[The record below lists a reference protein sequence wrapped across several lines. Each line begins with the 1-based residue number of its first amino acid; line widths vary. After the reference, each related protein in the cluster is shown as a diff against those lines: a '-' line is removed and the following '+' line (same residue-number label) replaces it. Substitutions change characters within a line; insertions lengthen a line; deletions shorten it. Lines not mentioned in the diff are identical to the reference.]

1 PVDLELGLARAAG
14 ADAAGLLAQLD
25 AATAEPREPIAQL
38 RQLHLHH
45 AFLAASVLGEDVEDQ
60 RDAVDDIA
68 AELLLEVALLRG
80 RERVGQSAQLVGLAG
95 ADVRGGVRGRA
106 PLEHRLDRSGAG
118 GVGQQPELGE
128 ARFRLVQRVRARSG
142 ADEKRALLDDTEVD
156 LGGGEAAALA
166 SLAIAHATLT
176 SVSKTCVT
184 GPCSRIV
191 SARSTSCVPPRTCTI
206 TCSPTRP
213 RRWATAA
220 DAHTPVP
227 HESVSPTPR
236 SHTRMVSSSGPV
248 TVMNSTL
255 VRCGKRSSVSRCGPC
270 WTTRVVSGSSTSS
283 TKCGLPMPAASPWY
297 VTPWNVTSRSSA
309 LGASSGISAGSNVT
323 GPMSTVAPTSSP
335 VAWSRSSATS
345 RRPAPVSTTSRFP
358 SPIPSRTA
366 SQERQPIP
374 FPLISARLPSALR
387 SSIAQS
393 APSRPGR
400 SVTSPSAPT
409 PRRRSQ
415 SRAVTSASGP
425 RSAVPTVTRKS

>member
-1 PVDLELGLARAAG
+1 ASLDAPPVDLELGLARAAG

-80 RERVGQSAQLVGLAG
+80 RQLVVEHHHVDVERVGESAQLVGLAG

-106 PLEHRLDRSGAG
+106 PLKHRLDRSSAG

-166 SLAIAHATLT
+166 SFAIAHATLT

-236 SHTRMVSSSGPV
+236 SHTRMFSSSGPV
-248 TVMNSTL
+248 TAMNSTF
-255 VRCGKRSSVSRCGPC
+255 VRRGKRASVSRCGPC

-335 VAWSRSSATS
+335 VAGSRSSSTS
-345 RRPAPVSTTSRFP
+345 RRPARVSTTSRFP

-366 SQERQPIP
+366 SQERQP
-374 FPLISARLPSALR
+374 
-387 SSIAQS
+387 
-393 APSRPGR
+393 
-400 SVTSPSAPT
+400 
-409 PRRRSQ
+409 
-415 SRAVTSASGP
+415 
-425 RSAVPTVTRKS
+425 